1 MPDRDE
7 DIQEVM
13 AEEKSRGSRQ
23 PTSLA
28 ARRERTK
35 RIREMQ
41 QLLQHGTEQDIRA
54 AIRAAGIPE
63 ESADALRIL
72 QIWRENREP

>member
-35 RIREMQ
+35 RIREMR
-41 QLLQHGTEQDIRA
+41 QLLQHGTEQDVRA
-54 AIRAAGIPE
+54 AIQAAGIPA
-63 ESADALRIL
+63 ESDDALRIL
-72 QIWRENREP
+72 EIWRENREP